1 MINADRLGKRAGT
14 RSDAEFAAEEARLLD
29 ELLASAD
36 LSSPTTPEI
45 RSGDQT
51 SDAETPHGQLTW
63 QAPAAVPQQPE
74 ELTVTVAPS
83 AYDAPAS
90 APTFTDTTIN
100 ADELDELDELRQA
113 WTLGA
118 TEPAVEE
125 PKLVDELPASADLSS
140 PTTPEVRSVD
150 LTSDAERAH
159 EPGTWQVVPATAP
172 QQPEKLTVTVL
183 SSAHGAPTDTTT
195 ISADEPGELDDLHQT
210 WALGATELEVEEAK
224 LVDEPPG
231 AVDLISP
238 TTPEVRSI
246 DMKSDAET
254 PHSRGTWRAPR
265 AVTLRQPEEHAAI
278 VSPSASS
285 TPEPAGPTFT
295 DATPINAGKPGK
307 LDARYRPWTLRDTEL
322 AVEETKLVDEP
333 AASSDKPG
341 KLDARY
347 RPWTLRDTELAV
359 EETKLVDEPAASSDL
374 SSPTTPEVR
383 SGDQT
388 SDAMTLRRQVTRQ
401 AEPASVPQQPEEQAV
416 SVTPSANG
424 APTSVPRFTD
434 TTATRRAAK
443 PGKIEPRYRPWTL
456 RDSHVSAEEAQA
468 VDEAAVSA
476 EEAQAVDEAAVSAEE
491 AQAVDEAA
499 VSAEEAQAVDEA
511 AVSAE
516 EAQAVDEAAVSADL
530 GSPAMPEVR
539 SRDQA
544 SDDETPRGQVTAQA
558 ATAPQQPEEQAATVS
573 PTAYRAPT
581 SASPGFTDTTM
592 MLGETKKSR
601 RRLRVLVT
609 TLAAVFFV
617 ATLGTGFVALK
628 QSKAAGQWRQHDQS
642 EVALDHALLTRN
654 DALSTELVLA
664 HSTVASLHS
673 QTSELN
679 GQIKSLQVQLSSVTN
694 AKAKLVNWSALLTQL
709 TKEAGTVSN
718 ELSMCVGETNSLQTE
733 IGKDLSNPSHKDPL
747 LQSNTRSASQVCATA
762 QQGNRKLQSTLRGG

>member
-63 QAPAAVPQQPE
+63 QAPAPIPQQPE

-100 ADELDELDELRQA
+100 ADELDELRQA
-113 WTLGA
+113 WTLGG

-150 LTSDAERAH
+150 LTSDAETAH

-183 SSAHGAPTDTTT
+183 SSGHGAPTDTTT

-210 WALGATELEVEEAK
+210 WTLGATELEVEEAK

-246 DMKSDAET
+246 DMNSDAEA
-254 PHSRGTWRAPR
+254 PHGRRTWRAPR

-307 LDARYRPWTLRDTEL
+307 LDARYRPWTLRDIEL
-322 AVEETKLVDEP
+322 AVEETKLFDEP
-333 AASSDKPG
+333 P
-341 KLDARY
+341 
-347 RPWTLRDTELAV
+347 
-359 EETKLVDEPAASSDL
+359 ASSDL

-456 RDSHVSAEEAQA
+456 RDSHVSAEEAQVVDESA
-468 VDEAAVSA
+468 VSAEEAQVVDEAAVSA
-476 EEAQAVDEAAVSAEE
+476 EEAQV
-491 AQAVDEAA
+491 
-499 VSAEEAQAVDEA
+499 
-511 AVSAE
+511 
-516 EAQAVDEAAVSADL
+516 VDEAAVSADL

-581 SASPGFTDTTM
+581 SASLGFTDTTM

-694 AKAKLVNWSALLTQL
+694 AKANLVNRSALLTQL

>member
-210 WALGATELEVEEAK
+210 WVLGATELEVEEAK

-246 DMKSDAET
+246 DMNSDAEA
-254 PHSRGTWRAPR
+254 PHGRRTWRAPR

-333 AASSDKPG
+333 PAS
-341 KLDARY
+341 
-347 RPWTLRDTELAV
+347 T
-359 EETKLVDEPAASSDL
+359 DL

-401 AEPASVPQQPEEQAV
+401 AEPASVPQQPEEHAV

-424 APTSVPRFTD
+424 APTSVPRFTN

-530 GSPAMPEVR
+530 SSPAMPEVR
-539 SRDQA
+539 SGDQA
-544 SDDETPRGQVTAQA
+544 SDAMTLRGQVTAQA

-592 MLGETKKSR
+592 MLGEAKKSR
-601 RRLRVLVT
+601 RRLRVLVA

-694 AKAKLVNWSALLTQL
+694 AKANLVNRSALLTEL
-709 TKEAGTVSN
+709 TKEIGRASCRERV
-718 ELSMCVGETNSLQTE
+718 EIAVG
-733 IGKDLSNPSHKDPL
+733 
-747 LQSNTRSASQVCATA
+747 A
-762 QQGNRKLQSTLRGG
+762 

>member
-210 WALGATELEVEEAK
+210 WVLGATELEVEEAK

-246 DMKSDAET
+246 DMNSDAEA
-254 PHSRGTWRAPR
+254 PHGRRTWRAPR

-295 DATPINAGKPGK
+295 DATPINAG
-307 LDARYRPWTLRDTEL
+307 
-322 AVEETKLVDEP
+322 
-333 AASSDKPG
+333 KPG

-499 VSAEEAQAVDEA
+499 VSAEEAQVVDEAAVSAEEAQVVDEAAVSAEEAQAVDEA

-516 EAQAVDEAAVSADL
+516 EAQVVDEAAVSADL

-628 QSKAAGQWRQHDQS
+628 QNKAAGQWRQHDQS

-664 HSTVASLHS
+664 HSTVASLYS

-694 AKAKLVNWSALLTQL
+694 AKATLVNRSALLTQL

>member
-1 MINADRLGKRAGT
+1 
-14 RSDAEFAAEEARLLD
+14 
-29 ELLASAD
+29 
-36 LSSPTTPEI
+36 
-45 RSGDQT
+45 
-51 SDAETPHGQLTW
+51 
-63 QAPAAVPQQPE
+63 
-74 ELTVTVAPS
+74 
-83 AYDAPAS
+83 
-90 APTFTDTTIN
+90 
-100 ADELDELDELRQA
+100 
-113 WTLGA
+113 
-118 TEPAVEE
+118 
-125 PKLVDELPASADLSS
+125 
-140 PTTPEVRSVD
+140 
-150 LTSDAERAH
+150 
-159 EPGTWQVVPATAP
+159 
-172 QQPEKLTVTVL
+172 
-183 SSAHGAPTDTTT
+183 
-195 ISADEPGELDDLHQT
+195 
-210 WALGATELEVEEAK
+210 
-224 LVDEPPG
+224 
-231 AVDLISP
+231 
-238 TTPEVRSI
+238 
-246 DMKSDAET
+246 
-254 PHSRGTWRAPR
+254 
-265 AVTLRQPEEHAAI
+265 
-278 VSPSASS
+278 
-285 TPEPAGPTFT
+285 
-295 DATPINAGKPGK
+295 
-307 LDARYRPWTLRDTEL
+307 
-322 AVEETKLVDEP
+322 
-333 AASSDKPG
+333 
-341 KLDARY
+341 
-347 RPWTLRDTELAV
+347 
-359 EETKLVDEPAASSDL
+359 
-374 SSPTTPEVR
+374 
-383 SGDQT
+383 
-388 SDAMTLRRQVTRQ
+388 MTLRRQVTRQ

-476 EEAQAVDEAAVSAEE
+476 EEAQAVDEAAVSA
-491 AQAVDEAA
+491 
-499 VSAEEAQAVDEA
+499 
-511 AVSAE
+511 
-516 EAQAVDEAAVSADL
+516 DL
-530 GSPAMPEVR
+530 SSPAMPEVR
-539 SRDQA
+539 SGDQA
-544 SDDETPRGQVTAQA
+544 SDAMTLRGQVTAQA

-628 QSKAAGQWRQHDQS
+628 QNKAAGQWRQHDQS

-664 HSTVASLHS
+664 HSTVASLYS

-694 AKAKLVNWSALLTQL
+694 AKATLVNRSALLTQL

-747 LQSNTRSASQVCATA
+747 LQSNTRTTSQVCATA

>member
-1 MINADRLGKRAGT
+1 
-14 RSDAEFAAEEARLLD
+14 
-29 ELLASAD
+29 
-36 LSSPTTPEI
+36 
-45 RSGDQT
+45 
-51 SDAETPHGQLTW
+51 
-63 QAPAAVPQQPE
+63 
-74 ELTVTVAPS
+74 
-83 AYDAPAS
+83 
-90 APTFTDTTIN
+90 
-100 ADELDELDELRQA
+100 
-113 WTLGA
+113 
-118 TEPAVEE
+118 EE

-150 LTSDAERAH
+150 LTSDAETAH
-159 EPGTWQVVPATAP
+159 ELGTWQEVPATAP

-183 SSAHGAPTDTTT
+183 PSAHAAPTSVPRFTDTTT
-195 ISADEPGELDDLHQT
+195 ISADGPGELDKLHQAWT
-210 WALGATELEVEEAK
+210 LGATELKVEEAK

-246 DMKSDAET
+246 DMKSDAEA
-254 PHSRGTWRAPR
+254 PHGRRTWRAPR
-265 AVTLRQPEEHAAI
+265 AGALRPPEEHAAI

-333 AASSDKPG
+333 TASSDKAG

-359 EETKLVDEPAASSDL
+359 EETKQVDEPAASSDL

-401 AEPASVPQQPEEQAV
+401 GEPASVPQQPEEHAV

-424 APTSVPRFTD
+424 APTSVPRFTN

-456 RDSHVSAEEAQA
+456 RDSHVSAEEAQAVAEAAVSAEEAQAGDEAAVSAEEAQAVTEAAVSAEEAQAVTEAAVSAEEAQAVAEAAVSAEEAQAVDEAAVSAEEAPA

-511 AVSAE
+511 AVSANL
-516 EAQAVDEAAVSADL
+516 S
-530 GSPAMPEVR
+530 SPAMPEVR
-539 SRDQA
+539 SGDQA
-544 SDDETPRGQVTAQA
+544 SDAMTLRGQVTAQA

-592 MLGETKKSR
+592 MLGEAKKSR
-601 RRLRVLVT
+601 RRLRVLVA

-628 QSKAAGQWRQHDQS
+628 QNRAAGQWRQHD
-642 EVALDHALLTRN
+642 
-654 DALSTELVLA
+654 
-664 HSTVASLHS
+664 
-673 QTSELN
+673 
-679 GQIKSLQVQLSSVTN
+679 
-694 AKAKLVNWSALLTQL
+694 
-709 TKEAGTVSN
+709 
-718 ELSMCVGETNSLQTE
+718 
-733 IGKDLSNPSHKDPL
+733 
-747 LQSNTRSASQVCATA
+747 
-762 QQGNRKLQSTLRGG
+762 

>member
-63 QAPAAVPQQPE
+63 QAPAPIPQQPE

-100 ADELDELDELRQA
+100 ADELDELRQA

-150 LTSDAERAH
+150 LTSDAEKAH
-159 EPGTWQVVPATAP
+159 ELGTWQVVPATAP

-183 SSAHGAPTDTTT
+183 SSGHGAPTDTTT

-210 WALGATELEVEEAK
+210 WTLGATELEVEEAK

-246 DMKSDAET
+246 DMNSDAEA
-254 PHSRGTWRAPR
+254 PHGRRTWRAPR

-295 DATPINAGKPGK
+295 DATPINAG
-307 LDARYRPWTLRDTEL
+307 
-322 AVEETKLVDEP
+322 
-333 AASSDKPG
+333 KPG

-456 RDSHVSAEEAQA
+456 RDSHVSAEEAQ
-468 VDEAAVSA
+468 V
-476 EEAQAVDEAAVSAEE
+476 
-491 AQAVDEAA
+491 
-499 VSAEEAQAVDEA
+499 
-511 AVSAE
+511 
-516 EAQAVDEAAVSADL
+516 VDEAAVSADL

-628 QSKAAGQWRQHDQS
+628 QNKAAGQWRQHDQS

-694 AKAKLVNWSALLTQL
+694 AKANLVNRSALLTQL

>member
-63 QAPAAVPQQPE
+63 QAPAAVPQQPV

-83 AYDAPAS
+83 AYGAPAS
-90 APTFTDTTIN
+90 VPTFTDTTIN
-100 ADELDELDELRQA
+100 ADELDELRQA
-113 WTLGA
+113 WTLGG

-150 LTSDAERAH
+150 LTSDAETAH
-159 EPGTWQVVPATAP
+159 ELGTWQVVPATAP

-183 SSAHGAPTDTTT
+183 PSAHAAPTSVPRFTDTTT
-195 ISADEPGELDDLHQT
+195 ISADGPGELDKLHQAWT
-210 WALGATELEVEEAK
+210 LGATELKVEEAK

-254 PHSRGTWRAPR
+254 PHGRGTWRAPR

-307 LDARYRPWTLRDTEL
+307 LDARYRPWTLCDTEL

-333 AASSDKPG
+333 PAS
-341 KLDARY
+341 
-347 RPWTLRDTELAV
+347 T
-359 EETKLVDEPAASSDL
+359 DL

-401 AEPASVPQQPEEQAV
+401 AEPASVPQQPEEHAV

-456 RDSHVSAEEAQA
+456 RDSH
-468 VDEAAVSA
+468 
-476 EEAQAVDEAAVSAEE
+476 
-491 AQAVDEAA
+491 
-499 VSAEEAQAVDEA
+499 
-511 AVSAE
+511 VSAE

-628 QSKAAGQWRQHDQS
+628 QNKAAGQWRQHDQS

-747 LQSNTRSASQVCATA
+747 LQSNTRTTSQVCATA

>member
-1 MINADRLGKRAGT
+1 
-14 RSDAEFAAEEARLLD
+14 
-29 ELLASAD
+29 
-36 LSSPTTPEI
+36 
-45 RSGDQT
+45 
-51 SDAETPHGQLTW
+51 
-63 QAPAAVPQQPE
+63 
-74 ELTVTVAPS
+74 
-83 AYDAPAS
+83 
-90 APTFTDTTIN
+90 
-100 ADELDELDELRQA
+100 
-113 WTLGA
+113 
-118 TEPAVEE
+118 EE

-150 LTSDAERAH
+150 LTSDAETAH
-159 EPGTWQVVPATAP
+159 ELGTWQEVPATAP

-183 SSAHGAPTDTTT
+183 PSAHAAPTSVPRFTDTTT
-195 ISADEPGELDDLHQT
+195 ISADGPGELDKLHQAWT
-210 WALGATELEVEEAK
+210 LGATELKVEEAK

-246 DMKSDAET
+246 DMKSDAEA
-254 PHSRGTWRAPR
+254 PHGRRTWRAPR
-265 AVTLRQPEEHAAI
+265 AGALRPPEEHAAI
-278 VSPSASS
+278 VSPSAFS

-347 RPWTLRDTELAV
+347 RPWTLCDTELAV
-359 EETKLVDEPAASSDL
+359 EETKLVDEPPASTEL

-401 AEPASVPQQPEEQAV
+401 AEPASVPQQPEEHAV

-424 APTSVPRFTD
+424 APTSVPRFTN

-456 RDSHVSAEEAQA
+456 RDSPVSAEEAQA

-516 EAQAVDEAAVSADL
+516 EAPAVDEAAVSAEEAQAVDEAAVSAEEAQAVDEAAVSAEEAQAVDEAAVSAEEAPAVDEAAVSAEEAQAVDEAAVSAEEAQAVDEAAVSAEEAQAVDEAAVSANL
-530 GSPAMPEVR
+530 SSPAMPEVR
-539 SRDQA
+539 SGDQA
-544 SDDETPRGQVTAQA
+544 SDAMTLRGQVTAQA

-581 SASPGFTDTTM
+581 SASPGFTDT
-592 MLGETKKSR
+592 
-601 RRLRVLVT
+601 
-609 TLAAVFFV
+609 
-617 ATLGTGFVALK
+617 
-628 QSKAAGQWRQHDQS
+628 
-642 EVALDHALLTRN
+642 
-654 DALSTELVLA
+654 
-664 HSTVASLHS
+664 
-673 QTSELN
+673 
-679 GQIKSLQVQLSSVTN
+679 
-694 AKAKLVNWSALLTQL
+694 
-709 TKEAGTVSN
+709 
-718 ELSMCVGETNSLQTE
+718 
-733 IGKDLSNPSHKDPL
+733 P
-747 LQSNTRSASQVCATA
+747 
-762 QQGNRKLQSTLRGG
+762 

>member
-63 QAPAAVPQQPE
+63 QAPAPIPQQPE

-100 ADELDELDELRQA
+100 ADELDELRQA

-150 LTSDAERAH
+150 LTSDAETAH

-183 SSAHGAPTDTTT
+183 SSGHGAPTDTTT

-210 WALGATELEVEEAK
+210 WTLGATELEVEEAK

-246 DMKSDAET
+246 DMNSDAEA
-254 PHSRGTWRAPR
+254 PHGRRTWRAPR

-295 DATPINAGKPGK
+295 DATPINAG
-307 LDARYRPWTLRDTEL
+307 
-322 AVEETKLVDEP
+322 
-333 AASSDKPG
+333 KPG

-456 RDSHVSAEEAQA
+456 RDSHVSAEEAQ
-468 VDEAAVSA
+468 V
-476 EEAQAVDEAAVSAEE
+476 
-491 AQAVDEAA
+491 
-499 VSAEEAQAVDEA
+499 
-511 AVSAE
+511 
-516 EAQAVDEAAVSADL
+516 VDEAAVSADL

-628 QSKAAGQWRQHDQS
+628 QNRAAGQWRQHDQS

-694 AKAKLVNWSALLTQL
+694 AKANLVNRSALLTQL

>member
-1 MINADRLGKRAGT
+1 
-14 RSDAEFAAEEARLLD
+14 
-29 ELLASAD
+29 
-36 LSSPTTPEI
+36 
-45 RSGDQT
+45 
-51 SDAETPHGQLTW
+51 
-63 QAPAAVPQQPE
+63 
-74 ELTVTVAPS
+74 
-83 AYDAPAS
+83 
-90 APTFTDTTIN
+90 
-100 ADELDELDELRQA
+100 
-113 WTLGA
+113 
-118 TEPAVEE
+118 
-125 PKLVDELPASADLSS
+125 
-140 PTTPEVRSVD
+140 
-150 LTSDAERAH
+150 
-159 EPGTWQVVPATAP
+159 VVPATAP

-183 SSAHGAPTDTTT
+183 SSGHGAPTDTTT

-210 WALGATELEVEEAK
+210 WTLGATELEVEEAK

-246 DMKSDAET
+246 DMNSDAEA
-254 PHSRGTWRAPR
+254 PHGRRTWRAPR

-456 RDSHVSAEEAQA
+456 RDSHVSAEEAQV

-476 EEAQAVDEAAVSAEE
+476 EEAQVVDEAAVSAEE
-491 AQAVDEAA
+491 AQVVDEAA
-499 VSAEEAQAVDEA
+499 VSAEEAQVVDEA

-516 EAQAVDEAAVSADL
+516 EAQVVDEAAVSAEEAQVVDEAAVSAEEAQVVDEAAVSAEEAQVVDEAAVSAEEAQVVDEAAVSAEEAQVVDEAAVSADL

-628 QSKAAGQWRQHDQS
+628 QNKAAGQWRQHDQS

-694 AKAKLVNWSALLTQL
+694 AKANLVNRSALLTQL

>member
-183 SSAHGAPTDTTT
+183 PSAHAAPTSVPRFTDTTT
-195 ISADEPGELDDLHQT
+195 ISADGPGELDKLHQAWT
-210 WALGATELEVEEAK
+210 LGATELKVEEAK

-254 PHSRGTWRAPR
+254 PHGRGTWRAPR

-359 EETKLVDEPAASSDL
+359 EETKQVDEPAASSDL

-401 AEPASVPQQPEEQAV
+401 AEPASVPQQPEEHAV

-424 APTSVPRFTD
+424 APTSVPRFTN

-491 AQAVDEAA
+491 AQV
-499 VSAEEAQAVDEA
+499 
-511 AVSAE
+511 
-516 EAQAVDEAAVSADL
+516 VDEAAVSADL

-628 QSKAAGQWRQHDQS
+628 QNKAAGQWRQHDQS

-694 AKAKLVNWSALLTQL
+694 AKATLVNRSALLTQL

>member
-63 QAPAAVPQQPE
+63 QAPAPIPQQPE

-100 ADELDELDELRQA
+100 ADELDELRQA

-150 LTSDAERAH
+150 LTSDAETAH

-183 SSAHGAPTDTTT
+183 SSGHGAPTDTTT

-210 WALGATELEVEEAK
+210 WTLGATELEVEEAK

-246 DMKSDAET
+246 DMNSDAEA
-254 PHSRGTWRAPR
+254 PHGRRTWRAPR

-295 DATPINAGKPGK
+295 DATPINAG
-307 LDARYRPWTLRDTEL
+307 
-322 AVEETKLVDEP
+322 
-333 AASSDKPG
+333 KPG

-456 RDSHVSAEEAQA
+456 RDSHVSAEEAQV

-476 EEAQAVDEAAVSAEE
+476 EEAQV
-491 AQAVDEAA
+491 
-499 VSAEEAQAVDEA
+499 
-511 AVSAE
+511 
-516 EAQAVDEAAVSADL
+516 VDEAAVSADL

-628 QSKAAGQWRQHDQS
+628 QNRAAGQWRQHDQS

-694 AKAKLVNWSALLTQL
+694 AKANLVNRSALLTQL

>member
-100 ADELDELDELRQA
+100 ADELDELRQA

-150 LTSDAERAH
+150 LTSDAETAH

-210 WALGATELEVEEAK
+210 WVLGATELEVEEAK

-246 DMKSDAET
+246 DMNSDAEA
-254 PHSRGTWRAPR
+254 PHGRRTWRAPR

-322 AVEETKLVDEP
+322 AVEETKQ
-333 AASSDKPG
+333 
-341 KLDARY
+341 
-347 RPWTLRDTELAV
+347 
-359 EETKLVDEPAASSDL
+359 VDEPAASSDL

-456 RDSHVSAEEAQA
+456 RDSHVSAEEAQV

-476 EEAQAVDEAAVSAEE
+476 EEAQVVDEAAVSAEE
-491 AQAVDEAA
+491 AQVVDEAA
-499 VSAEEAQAVDEA
+499 VSAEEAQV
-511 AVSAE
+511 
-516 EAQAVDEAAVSADL
+516 VDEAAVSADL

-628 QSKAAGQWRQHDQS
+628 QNRAAGQWRQHDQS

-694 AKAKLVNWSALLTQL
+694 AKATLVNRSALLTQL

>member
-74 ELTVTVAPS
+74 ALTVTVAPS
-83 AYDAPAS
+83 AYGAPAS
-90 APTFTDTTIN
+90 VPTFTDTTIN

-113 WTLGA
+113 WTLGG

-150 LTSDAERAH
+150 LTSDAETAH
-159 EPGTWQVVPATAP
+159 ELGTWQVVPATAP

-183 SSAHGAPTDTTT
+183 PSAHAAPTSVPRFTDTTT
-195 ISADEPGELDDLHQT
+195 ISADGPGELDKLHQA
-210 WALGATELEVEEAK
+210 WNLGATELKVEEAK

-254 PHSRGTWRAPR
+254 PHGRGTWRAPR

-307 LDARYRPWTLRDTEL
+307 LDARYRPWTLCDTEL

-333 AASSDKPG
+333 P
-341 KLDARY
+341 
-347 RPWTLRDTELAV
+347 
-359 EETKLVDEPAASSDL
+359 ASSDL

-401 AEPASVPQQPEEQAV
+401 AEPASVPQQPEEHAV

-424 APTSVPRFTD
+424 APTSVPRFTN

-476 EEAQAVDEAAVSAEE
+476 
-491 AQAVDEAA
+491 
-499 VSAEEAQAVDEA
+499 
-511 AVSAE
+511 
-516 EAQAVDEAAVSADL
+516 DL
-530 GSPAMPEVR
+530 SSPAMPEVR
-539 SRDQA
+539 SGDQA
-544 SDDETPRGQVTAQA
+544 SNAMTLRGQVTAQA

-601 RRLRVLVT
+601 RRLRVLVA

-673 QTSELN
+673 QTSEMN

-694 AKAKLVNWSALLTQL
+694 GKAKLVNWSALLTQL

-747 LQSNTRSASQVCATA
+747 LQSNTRTTSQVCATA

>member
-1 MINADRLGKRAGT
+1 
-14 RSDAEFAAEEARLLD
+14 
-29 ELLASAD
+29 
-36 LSSPTTPEI
+36 
-45 RSGDQT
+45 
-51 SDAETPHGQLTW
+51 
-63 QAPAAVPQQPE
+63 
-74 ELTVTVAPS
+74 VTVAPS
-83 AYDAPAS
+83 AYGAPAS
-90 APTFTDTTIN
+90 VPTFTDTTIN

-113 WTLGA
+113 WTLSG

-125 PKLVDELPASADLSS
+125 PKLVDELPASANLSS

-150 LTSDAERAH
+150 LTSDAETAH
-159 EPGTWQVVPATAP
+159 ELGTWQVVPATAP

-183 SSAHGAPTDTTT
+183 PSAHAAPTSVPRFTDTTT
-195 ISADEPGELDDLHQT
+195 ISADEPGELDELHQAWT
-210 WALGATELEVEEAK
+210 LSATELEVEEAK

-246 DMKSDAET
+246 DMKSDAEA
-254 PHSRGTWRAPR
+254 PHGRGTWRAPR

-333 AASSDKPG
+333 P
-341 KLDARY
+341 
-347 RPWTLRDTELAV
+347 
-359 EETKLVDEPAASSDL
+359 ASSDL

-401 AEPASVPQQPEEQAV
+401 AEPASVPQQPEEHAV

-468 VDEAAVSA
+468 VAEAAVSAEEAQAVAEAAVSA

-491 AQAVDEAA
+491 AQAVTEAA
-499 VSAEEAQAVDEA
+499 VSAEEAQAVAEA

-516 EAQAVDEAAVSADL
+516 EAQAVAEAAVSADL
-530 GSPAMPEVR
+530 SSPAMPEVR
-539 SRDQA
+539 SGDQA
-544 SDDETPRGQVTAQA
+544 SDAMTLRRQVTAQA
-558 ATAPQQPEEQAATVS
+558 ATAPQQPEEQATTVS

-601 RRLRVLVT
+601 RRLRVLVA

-617 ATLGTGFVALK
+617 ATLGSGFVALK

-673 QTSELN
+673 QTSEMN

-694 AKAKLVNWSALLTQL
+694 GKAKLVNWSALLTQL

-718 ELSMCVGETNSLQTE
+718 ELSMCVGETNSLQNE

-747 LQSNTRSASQVCATA
+747 LQSNTRTTSQVCATA

>member
-210 WALGATELEVEEAK
+210 WVLGATELEVEEAK

-246 DMKSDAET
+246 DMNSDAEA
-254 PHSRGTWRAPR
+254 PHGRRTWRAPR

-295 DATPINAGKPGK
+295 DATPINAG
-307 LDARYRPWTLRDTEL
+307 
-322 AVEETKLVDEP
+322 
-333 AASSDKPG
+333 KPG

-476 EEAQAVDEAAVSAEE
+476 
-491 AQAVDEAA
+491 
-499 VSAEEAQAVDEA
+499 
-511 AVSAE
+511 
-516 EAQAVDEAAVSADL
+516 DL
-530 GSPAMPEVR
+530 SSPAMPEVR
-539 SRDQA
+539 SGDQA
-544 SDDETPRGQVTAQA
+544 SDAMTLRGQVTAQA

-628 QSKAAGQWRQHDQS
+628 QNKAAGQWRQHDQS

-664 HSTVASLHS
+664 HSTVASLYS

-694 AKAKLVNWSALLTQL
+694 AKATLVNRSALLTQL

>member
-74 ELTVTVAPS
+74 ALTVTVASS
-83 AYDAPAS
+83 AYGAPAS
-90 APTFTDTTIN
+90 VPTFTDTTIN
-100 ADELDELDELRQA
+100 ADELDELRQA
-113 WTLGA
+113 WTLGG

-150 LTSDAERAH
+150 LTSDAETAH

-246 DMKSDAET
+246 DMNSDAEA
-254 PHSRGTWRAPR
+254 PHGRRTWRAPR

-359 EETKLVDEPAASSDL
+359 EETKQVDEPAASSDL

-443 PGKIEPRYRPWTL
+443 PGKIEPRYRPWAL
-456 RDSHVSAEEAQA
+456 RD
-468 VDEAAVSA
+468 
-476 EEAQAVDEAAVSAEE
+476 
-491 AQAVDEAA
+491 
-499 VSAEEAQAVDEA
+499 
-511 AVSAE
+511 
-516 EAQAVDEAAVSADL
+516 
-530 GSPAMPEVR
+530 P
-539 SRDQA
+539 
-544 SDDETPRGQVTAQA
+544 
-558 ATAPQQPEEQAATVS
+558 
-573 PTAYRAPT
+573 
-581 SASPGFTDTTM
+581 
-592 MLGETKKSR
+592 
-601 RRLRVLVT
+601 
-609 TLAAVFFV
+609 
-617 ATLGTGFVALK
+617 
-628 QSKAAGQWRQHDQS
+628 
-642 EVALDHALLTRN
+642 
-654 DALSTELVLA
+654 
-664 HSTVASLHS
+664 
-673 QTSELN
+673 
-679 GQIKSLQVQLSSVTN
+679 
-694 AKAKLVNWSALLTQL
+694 
-709 TKEAGTVSN
+709 
-718 ELSMCVGETNSLQTE
+718 
-733 IGKDLSNPSHKDPL
+733 
-747 LQSNTRSASQVCATA
+747 
-762 QQGNRKLQSTLRGG
+762 

>member
-183 SSAHGAPTDTTT
+183 SSGHGAPTDTTT

-210 WALGATELEVEEAK
+210 WVLGATELEVEEAK

-246 DMKSDAET
+246 DMNSDAEA
-254 PHSRGTWRAPR
+254 PHGRRTWRAPR

-359 EETKLVDEPAASSDL
+359 EETKQVDEPAASSDL

-456 RDSHVSAEEAQA
+456 RDSHVSAEEAQ
-468 VDEAAVSA
+468 V
-476 EEAQAVDEAAVSAEE
+476 
-491 AQAVDEAA
+491 
-499 VSAEEAQAVDEA
+499 
-511 AVSAE
+511 
-516 EAQAVDEAAVSADL
+516 VDEAAVSADL

-628 QSKAAGQWRQHDQS
+628 QNRAAGQWRQHDQS

-694 AKAKLVNWSALLTQL
+694 AKANLVNRSALLTQL